1 MNASALAL
9 VALLFAAGCDKGD
22 KPAPSSSSPSTAGAA
37 STGGGSSTPEIKVL
51 DAGKAPKAT
60 LRFAPQ
66 KDAKQSIVMAMDM
79 GMTMDLGGGARSQQM
94 PTTEMTM
101 DVSITDIAANGD
113 IRYRF
118 ELTKIDVLE
127 SGGNAALV
135 DAMKTALTG
144 MTGLSGTAHVTN
156 RGFTKDMT
164 VNVPAGVNPQ
174 ISQFLDSLK
183 QSFSQLTAP
192 LPEEAVGLG
201 AKWDTSTRITQNGMT
216 MTQVASNEI
225 VALDGNVLTLA
236 IKLSQT
242 APRQTIKKDG
252 MTADLERYTGSGTGE
267 TTINLGQVVP
277 TKAKISMKND
287 MDLKSAGQ
295 SLGIGIN
302 AVITMTAK

>member
-1 MNASALAL
+1 MNVKLL
-9 VALLFAAGCDKGD
+9 VVVALLFVAGCEKGEKSAAGGASSG
-22 KPAPSSSSPSTAGAA
+22 PADSA
-37 STGGGSSTPEIKVL
+37 TPQIKVV
-51 DAGKAPKAT
+51 DSGKAPKAT
-60 LRFAPQ
+60 LRFAPA
-66 KDAKQSIVMAMDM
+66 KGAKQSIVMAMDM
-79 GMTMDLGGGARSQQM
+79 GMTMNLGGGSRTQQM

-101 DVSITDIAANGD
+101 DVTITDVAAGGD

-135 DAMKTALTG
+135 EAMKSALAG

-183 QSFSQLTAP
+183 QSFAQLTAP

-225 VALDGNVLTLA
+225 TALDGNVLTLS

-242 APRQTIKKDG
+242 APRQTIQKDG
-252 MTADLERYTGSGTGE
+252 MTAELERYSGSGAGE
-267 TTINLGQVVP
+267 TTVNLAQVVP
-277 TKAKISMKND
+277 TKAKIAMKND

-295 SLGIGIN
+295 SLGIGID
-302 AVITMTAK
+302 AVITMSAK